1 MDKNGFL
8 SMVLRRIICD
18 LPNSTVLFHSLYGND
33 EVSEYCKANYPGIDE
48 QSHRR
53 LEMTEKLQTDLLEY
67 VTTSGLLK
75 KKK

>member
-18 LPNSTVLFHSLYGND
+18 LPNSTVLFHSLYSND
-33 EVSEYCKANYPGIDE
+33 EVSEYCKANYPGIDVLDDGRLDMVE
-48 QSHRR
+48 Q
-53 LEMTEKLQTDLLEY
+53 LQTDLLAY
-67 VTTSGLLK
+67 VTTSRLLK